1 SVVKFAQC
9 LLQRKSPLD
18 WIHLRYSRHS
28 AGMVTTKWHFLA
40 MTTESLGALWNISI
54 MKMLLTEYNS
64 YADVVN
70 WFLLIIFICC
80 LMESMSESLVS
91 KRKRP

>member
-1 SVVKFAQC
+1 
-9 LLQRKSPLD
+9 
-18 WIHLRYSRHS
+18 
-28 AGMVTTKWHFLA
+28 

-54 MKMLLTEYNS
+54 IKMLSSMLFSRLIEYNS
-64 YADVVN
+64 CADVVN

-80 LMESMSESLVS
+80 LVESMSESLVS